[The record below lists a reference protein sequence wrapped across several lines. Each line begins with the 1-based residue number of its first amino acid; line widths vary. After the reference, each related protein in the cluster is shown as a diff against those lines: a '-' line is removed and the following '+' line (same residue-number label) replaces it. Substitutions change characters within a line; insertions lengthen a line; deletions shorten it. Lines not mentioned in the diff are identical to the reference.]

1 MPGVLEG
8 IRVLDIASMWAAP
21 LIGAYLADQGA
32 GVIKVEPPWGDQARR
47 TFSTPP
53 LPNGLS
59 RSWLVAARGK
69 KGIAVDI
76 SGPEGKEIVY
86 ALVKRSDVLITNFR
100 PPVARRLG
108 YDYESLRAIN
118 KGLVYARV
126 GAYGEKGPYAEKRGY
141 DRIFQALSGMMR
153 KSGPEGVPR
162 NAGIWAA
169 DMSAPWAMC
178 YGIALALMDRE
189 RSGEGQEVST
199 SLLQMSMAMQAV
211 DLVKADSEMGTGGES
226 GEEYANQPLYLPYQ
240 CSDGEWVNI
249 VVITD
254 KEFQGLCEAL
264 EIMDLLEDARFSTPL
279 GRIQNG
285 EVLFQVLAGVF
296 STRPLPEWLRILEDH
311 DVPCAPVLGTDDV
324 FDSPQI
330 EANGFIAE
338 VDYPGVG
345 KTRMINAPVRLSG
358 RPGQVG
364 TRAPGLG
371 EHTEQVLRE
380 LGYSEERLGTM
391 EKDGVAVRGAS
402 AETMIE

>member
-8 IRVLDIASMWAAP
+8 IKVVDLASMWAAP

-32 GVIKVEPPWGDQARR
+32 EVIKVEPLWGDQARR

-59 RSWLVAARGK
+59 RSWLVAGRGK

-76 SGPEGKEIVY
+76 SKPEGKEIVY
-86 ALVKRSDVLITNFR
+86 ALVGRSDVLITNFR

-108 YDYESLRAIN
+108 YDYESLRAVN

-126 GAYGEKGPYAEKRGY
+126 GAYGERGPYAEKRGY

-153 KSGPEGVPR
+153 KSGPEGIPR

-178 YGIALALMDRE
+178 YGIALALMHRE
-189 RSGEGQEVST
+189 RTGEGQEVST

-211 DLVKADSEMGTGGES
+211 DLVRTDSEAGSGGES
-226 GEEYANQPLYLPYQ
+226 GEEYANQPLYLPYE

-254 KEFQGLCEAL
+254 KEFRGLCEAL
-264 EIMDLLEDARFSTPL
+264 AIPDVLEDERFSTPL
-279 GRIQNG
+279 GRIKNG

-296 STRPLPEWLRILEDH
+296 STRPLGEWLKTLEEH
-311 DVPCAPVLGTDDV
+311 DVPCAPVLGANDV

-330 EANGFIAE
+330 KDNGFMAE

-345 KTRMINAPVRLSG
+345 RAQMIDAPIRLHDKQG
-358 RPGQVG
+358 EAGG
-364 TRAPGLG
+364 RAPGLG
-371 EHTEQVLRE
+371 EHTEQVLMRV
-380 LGYSEERLGTM
+380 
-391 EKDGVAVRGAS
+391 GVFGGADS
-402 AETMIE
+402 GIGAGWGGGEGVSTETID

>member
-8 IRVLDIASMWAAP
+8 IKVIDIASMWAAP
-21 LIGAYLADQGA
+21 LIGAYLGDQGA
-32 GVIKVEPPWGDQARR
+32 EVIKVEPPWGDQARR

-59 RSWLVAARGK
+59 RSWLVASRGK

-76 SGPEGKEIVY
+76 SKQEGKEIVY
-86 ALVKRSDVLITNFR
+86 ALVERSDVLITNFR

-108 YDYESLRAIN
+108 YDYESLRAVN

-178 YGIALALMDRE
+178 YGIALALMHRE
-189 RSGEGQEVST
+189 KTGEGQEVST

-211 DLVKADSEMGTGGES
+211 DLVRADSEVRSGGGS
-226 GEEYANQPLYLPYQ
+226 GEEYTNQPLYLPYQ

-254 KEFQGLCEAL
+254 KEFRGLCEAL
-264 EIMDLLEDARFSTPL
+264 EIPDILEDARFSTPL

-296 STRPLPEWLRILEDH
+296 STRPLSEWLSILEEH
-311 DVPCAPVLGTDDV
+311 DVPCAPVLDANDV

-330 EANGFIAE
+330 EANGFMA
-338 VDYPGVG
+338 VLDYPGVG
-345 KTRMINAPVRLSG
+345 RARMIDTPVRLSG
-358 RPGQVG
+358 NPGEVG
-364 TRAPGLG
+364 ARAPGLG
-371 EHTEQVLRE
+371 EHTESVLKE
-380 LGYSEERLGTM
+380 LGYSTERIGELERG
-391 EKDGVAVRGAS
+391 GVVVRGNIGS
-402 AETMIE
+402 

>member
-8 IRVLDIASMWAAP
+8 IKVVDLASMWAAP
-21 LIGAYLADQGA
+21 LIGVYLADQGA
-32 GVIKVEPPWGDQARR
+32 EVIKVEPPWGDQARR

-59 RSWLVAARGK
+59 RSWLVAGRGK

-76 SGPEGKEIVY
+76 SNPKGKEIVY
-86 ALVKRSDVLITNFR
+86 ALVERSDVLITNFR
-100 PPVARRLG
+100 PAVARRLG
-108 YDYESLRAIN
+108 YDYESLRAVN
-118 KGLVYARV
+118 KRLVYARV

-178 YGIALALMDRE
+178 YGIALALMERE
-189 RSGEGQEVST
+189 KTVEGQEVST

-211 DLVKADSEMGTGGES
+211 DLVRADSEIGSGEES

-254 KEFQGLCEAL
+254 KEFRGLCEAL
-264 EIMDLLEDARFSTPL
+264 EITDVLEDSRFSTPL
-279 GRIQNG
+279 GRIRNG
-285 EVLFQVLAGVF
+285 DVLGQVLAGVF
-296 STRPLPEWLRILEDH
+296 STQPMNDWLRILEDH
-311 DVPCAPVLGTDDV
+311 DVPCAPVLGAKEV
-324 FDSPQI
+324 FDSPQV
-330 EANGFIAE
+330 EANEFMAE

-345 KTRMINAPVRLSG
+345 RARMIDAPVRLSG
-358 RPGQVG
+358 RPGEVG

-371 EHTEQVLRE
+371 EHTEQVLKE
-380 LGYSEERLGTM
+380 LGYSVERIGELERG
-391 EKDGVAVRGAS
+391 GVVVRGD
-402 AETMIE
+402 TPR

>member
-8 IRVLDIASMWAAP
+8 IKVLDIASMWAAP

-32 GVIKVEPPWGDQARR
+32 DVIKVEPPWGDQARR
-47 TFSTPP
+47 TFSSPP

-59 RSWLVAARGK
+59 RSWLVASRGK

-76 SGPEGKEIVY
+76 SKSEGKEIVY
-86 ALVKRSDVLITNFR
+86 ALVERSDVLITNFR

-108 YDYESLRAIN
+108 YDYESLRAVN

-126 GAYGEKGPYAEKRGY
+126 GAYGERGPYAEKRGY

-153 KSGPEGVPR
+153 KSGPEGIPR

-178 YGIALALMDRE
+178 YGIALALMHRDKT
-189 RSGEGQEVST
+189 GEGQEVGT

-211 DLVKADSEMGTGGES
+211 DLVRADSEVGSGGES
-226 GEEYANQPLYLPYQ
+226 GEDYANQPLYLPYR

-249 VVITD
+249 VVISD

-264 EIMDLLEDARFSTPL
+264 EILDVLEDSRFATPL
-279 GRIQNG
+279 GRIQHG
-285 EVLFQVLAGVF
+285 EVLFQVLSGVF
-296 STRPLPEWLRILEDH
+296 STRPLSEWLKILEEH
-311 DVPCAPVLGTDDV
+311 DVPCAPVLSSNDV

-330 EANGFIAE
+330 EENGFIAK

-345 KTRMINAPVRLSG
+345 RARMIDTPIRLSA
-358 RPGQVG
+358 RPGAVG
-364 TRAPGLG
+364 VRAPGLG
-371 EHTEQVLRE
+371 EHTEQVLKE
-380 LGYSEERLGTM
+380 LGYPEGRIGELERG
-391 EKDGVAVRGAS
+391 GVVVRGKGPDK
-402 AETMIE
+402 

>member
-8 IRVLDIASMWAAP
+8 IKVIDIASMWAAP

-32 GVIKVEPPWGDQARR
+32 EVIKVEPPWGDQARR

-53 LPNGLS
+53 LANGLS
-59 RSWLVAARGK
+59 RSWLVAGRGK
-69 KGIAVDI
+69 RGVAVNI
-76 SGPEGKEIVY
+76 SKPEGKKIVY
-86 ALVKRSDVLITNFR
+86 ALVERSDVLITNFR
-100 PPVARRLG
+100 PSVAQRLG
-108 YDYESLRAIN
+108 YDYETLRAIN
-118 KGLVYARV
+118 RGLVFARV
-126 GAYGEKGPYAEKRGY
+126 GAYGERGPYAGKRGY

-153 KSGPEGVPR
+153 KSGPEGAPR

-178 YGIALALMDRE
+178 YGIALALMHRE
-189 RSGEGQEVST
+189 KSGDGQEVST

-211 DLVKADSEMGTGGES
+211 DLVRADSEMGSGEES
-226 GEEYANQPLYLPYQ
+226 GEEYANQPLYLPYE

-254 KEFQGLCEAL
+254 KEFRGLCEAL
-264 EIMDLLEDARFSTPL
+264 EILDVLEDVRFSTPL

-296 STRPLPEWLRILEDH
+296 STRPLSEWLEILEGH
-311 DVPCAPVLGTDDV
+311 DVPCAPVLGASDV
-324 FDSPQI
+324 FDSPQV
-330 EANGFIAE
+330 EANGFMAE

-345 KTRMINAPVRLSG
+345 RTRMINAPVRLNG
-358 RPGQVG
+358 TPGEVG

-371 EHTEQVLRE
+371 EHTEQVLNE
-380 LGYSEERLGTM
+380 LGYSEGRIGELERG
-391 EKDGVAVRGAS
+391 GVVGRG
-402 AETMIE
+402 

>member
-1 MPGVLEG
+1 MPGVLDG

-32 GVIKVEPPWGDQARR
+32 EVIKVEPPWGDQARR

-69 KGIAVDI
+69 RGIAVDI
-76 SGPEGKEIVY
+76 AKPQGKEIVY
-86 ALVKRSDVLITNFR
+86 ALVERTDVLITNFR

-108 YDYESLRAIN
+108 YDYESLKAVNRR
-118 KGLVYARV
+118 LVYARV

-153 KSGPEGVPR
+153 KSGPEGIPR

-189 RSGEGQEVST
+189 KTGEGQEVST

-211 DLVKADSEMGTGGES
+211 DLVRADSEMEAGGES
-226 GEEYANQPLYLPYQ
+226 GEDYANQPLYLPYQ

-249 VVITD
+249 VVISD

-264 EIMDLLEDARFSTPL
+264 EIPDVLEDARFSTPL

-285 EVLFQVLAGVF
+285 DVLFQVLSGVF
-296 STRPLPEWLRILEDH
+296 STRPLSEWLRILEEH
-311 DVPCAPVLGTDDV
+311 DVPCAPVLSSNDV
-324 FDSPQI
+324 FNSPQI
-330 EANGFIAE
+330 EANEFIAE

-345 KTRMINAPVRLSG
+345 RTRMTNTPVRLSG
-358 RPGQVG
+358 KPGQVG
-364 TRAPGLG
+364 ARAPGLG
-371 EHTEQVLRE
+371 EHTGQVLRE
-380 LGYSEERLGTM
+380 LGYSAERIEELERG
-391 EKDGVAVRGAS
+391 GVVVRGKVS
-402 AETMIE
+402 D

>member
-1 MPGVLEG
+1 MLGVLES
-8 IRVLDIASMWAAP
+8 IKVIDIASMWAAP
-21 LIGAYLADQGA
+21 LIGAYLGDQGA
-32 GVIKVEPPWGDQARR
+32 EVIKIEPPWGDQARR
-47 TFSTPP
+47 TFSSPP

-59 RSWLVAARGK
+59 RSWLVASRGK

-76 SGPEGKEIVY
+76 SKPEGKEVVY
-86 ALVKRSDVLITNFR
+86 ALVERSDVLITNFR
-100 PPVARRLG
+100 APVARRLG
-108 YDYESLRAIN
+108 YDYDTLRAIN
-118 KGLVYARV
+118 RGLVYARV

-178 YGIALALMDRE
+178 YGIALALMHRE
-189 RSGEGQEVST
+189 RTGKGQEVST

-211 DLVKADSEMGTGGES
+211 DLVRADSEVESGGGS

-254 KEFQGLCEAL
+254 KEFRGLCDAL
-264 EIMDLLEDARFSTPL
+264 EITDVLEDVRFSTPL

-296 STRPLPEWLRILEDH
+296 STRPLAEWLEILEEH
-311 DVPCAPVLGTDDV
+311 DVPCAPVLGADDV

-330 EANGFIAE
+330 ETNGFMAE

-345 KTRMINAPVRLSG
+345 RAQMIDAPIRLHDKQG
-358 RPGQVG
+358 KVG
-364 TRAPGLG
+364 ARAPGLG
-371 EHTEQVLRE
+371 EHTESVLRE
-380 LGYSEERLGTM
+380 LGCSKERIGELEGG
-391 EKDGVAVRGAS
+391 GVVVRGN
-402 AETMIE
+402 TPR

>member
-8 IRVLDIASMWAAP
+8 IKVIDIASMWAAP

-32 GVIKVEPPWGDQARR
+32 EVIKVEPPWGDQARR

-53 LPNGLS
+53 LANGLS
-59 RSWLVAARGK
+59 RSWLVAGRGK
-69 KGIAVDI
+69 RGVAVDI
-76 SGPEGKEIVY
+76 SKPEGKEIVY
-86 ALVKRSDVLITNFR
+86 ALVERSNVLITNFR
-100 PPVARRLG
+100 PSVAQRLG
-108 YDYESLRAIN
+108 YDYETLRAIN
-118 KGLVYARV
+118 RGLVFARV
-126 GAYGEKGPYAEKRGY
+126 GAYGERGPYAGKRGY

-153 KSGPEGVPR
+153 KSGPEGIPR

-178 YGIALALMDRE
+178 YGIALALMHRE
-189 RSGEGQEVST
+189 KSGEGQEVST

-211 DLVKADSEMGTGGES
+211 DLVRADSEVVAGGES
-226 GEEYANQPLYLPYQ
+226 GEEYANQPLYLPYE

-254 KEFQGLCEAL
+254 KEFRALCEAL
-264 EIMDLLEDARFSTPL
+264 EILDVLEDVRFSTPL

-296 STRPLPEWLRILEDH
+296 STRPLSEWLEILEGH
-311 DVPCAPVLGTDDV
+311 DVPCAPVLGASDV
-324 FDSPQI
+324 FNSPQI
-330 EANGFIAE
+330 EANGFMAE

-345 KTRMINAPVRLSG
+345 RAQMIDAPVRLSG
-358 RPGQVG
+358 RPGEVG
-364 TRAPGLG
+364 ARAPGLG

-380 LGYSEERLGTM
+380 LGYPAERIEELERG
-391 EKDGVAVRGAS
+391 GVVGRGKMLS
-402 AETMIE
+402 

>member
-1 MPGVLEG
+1 MPGVLDG

-32 GVIKVEPPWGDQARR
+32 EVIKVEPPWGDQARR

-69 KGIAVDI
+69 RGIAVDI
-76 SGPEGKEIVY
+76 AKPQGKEIVY
-86 ALVKRSDVLITNFR
+86 ALVERTDVLITNFR

-153 KSGPEGVPR
+153 KSGPEGIPR

-178 YGIALALMDRE
+178 YGIALALMHRE
-189 RSGEGQEVST
+189 KSGEGQEVST

-211 DLVKADSEMGTGGES
+211 DLVRADSEMEAGGES
-226 GEEYANQPLYLPYQ
+226 GEDYANQPLYLPYQ

-249 VVITD
+249 VVISD

-264 EIMDLLEDARFSTPL
+264 EIPDVLEDARFSTPL
-279 GRIQNG
+279 GRIQT
-285 EVLFQVLAGVF
+285 VMCSSRCCQ
-296 STRPLPEWLRILEDH
+296 
-311 DVPCAPVLGTDDV
+311 
-324 FDSPQI
+324 
-330 EANGFIAE
+330 
-338 VDYPGVG
+338 
-345 KTRMINAPVRLSG
+345 
-358 RPGQVG
+358 
-364 TRAPGLG
+364 
-371 EHTEQVLRE
+371 
-380 LGYSEERLGTM
+380 GYFRR
-391 EKDGVAVRGAS
+391 DP
-402 AETMIE
+402 

>member
-8 IRVLDIASMWAAP
+8 IKVLDLASMWAAP

-32 GVIKVEPPWGDQARR
+32 EVIKVEPPWGDQARR
-47 TFSTPP
+47 TFSSPP

-59 RSWLVAARGK
+59 RSWLVASRGK
-69 KGIAVDI
+69 KGIAIDI
-76 SGPEGKEIVY
+76 AKPEGKEIVY
-86 ALVKRSDVLITNFR
+86 ALVKGSDVLITNFR

-108 YDYESLRAIN
+108 YDYESLRTIN
-118 KGLVYARV
+118 QGLVYARV
-126 GAYGEKGPYAEKRGY
+126 GAYGEQGPYAGKRGY

-153 KSGPEGVPR
+153 KSGPEGMPR

-178 YGIALALMDRE
+178 YGITLALMHRE
-189 RSGEGQEVST
+189 KTGEGQEVST

-211 DLVKADSEMGTGGES
+211 DLVRADSEAGPDAES

-264 EIMDLLEDARFSTPL
+264 EITDVLEDARFSTPL

-285 EVLFQVLAGVF
+285 EALGQLLAGVF
-296 STRPLPEWLRILEDH
+296 STQPLVEWLRILEDH
-311 DVPCAPVLGTDDV
+311 DVPCAPVLGSKEV

-330 EANGFIAE
+330 NANGFMAK

-345 KTRMINAPVRLSG
+345 ETQMIGVPIALSG
-358 RPGQVG
+358 NPGGVG
-364 TRAPGLG
+364 ARAPGLG
-371 EHTEQVLRE
+371 EHTQQVLTS
-380 LGYSEERLGTM
+380 LGYSNKRIDELER
-391 EKDGVAVRGAS
+391 DGVVVRGEGLDS
-402 AETMIE
+402 GAE